1 MIIRGEGFPFPADKP
16 IDLVECVHAA
26 MSDTSDAALLHTS
39 PMTTRR
45 GEVPVDVTKPRYVR

>member
-26 MSDTSDAALLHTS
+26 MSNTSGAVLLHTN

-45 GEVPVDVTKPRYVR
+45 GEVPEDVIKPR